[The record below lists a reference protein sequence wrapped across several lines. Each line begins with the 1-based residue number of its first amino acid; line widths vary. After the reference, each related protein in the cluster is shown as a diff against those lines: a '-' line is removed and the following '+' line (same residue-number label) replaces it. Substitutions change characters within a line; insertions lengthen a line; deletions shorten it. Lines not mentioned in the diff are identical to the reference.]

1 MLINAITIYKQVTG
15 EDSVNNSPVSL
26 ILIPGRI
33 MEKIILC
40 VTERLLKDNIV
51 IRVSQHRFIKE
62 KSHLTSLLSFYVKTI
77 CSVDERKKVDVIFLN
92 FRKVLILSLQNP
104 SGQIDQLWGE
114 WVPQYSMKNWLKGW
128 SLSSSG

>member
-1 MLINAITIYKQVTG
+1 MLISAITIYKQVTG

-104 SGQIDQLWGE
+104 SGQIDQL
-114 WVPQYSMKNWLKGW
+114 
-128 SLSSSG
+128 